1 LPVKILKEKLLNLAE
16 VKKIL
21 EERSTK
27 GELSYVQRV
36 TLDYATKFSQF
47 SGEKSSEIVKKLVET
62 FGISES
68 TAIQIVNTVPKSI
81 NELRVFLTNEQ
92 KIFTEEELSELL
104 KILEET

>member
-1 LPVKILKEKLLNLAE
+1 MPVKILKEKLLNLAE

-27 GELSYVQRV
+27 GELSYIQRV

-47 SGEKSSEIVKKLVET
+47 PVEKSVEIVKKLMEN

-68 TAIQIVNTVPKSI
+68 TAIQIVNAVPKSAD
-81 NELRVFLTNEQ
+81 ELRVFLTNEQ
-92 KIFTEEELSELL
+92 KIFTEEELS
-104 KILEET
+104 KILNVLTET

>member
-1 LPVKILKEKLLNLAE
+1 MPVKILKERLLNLAE

-21 EERSTK
+21 EERSSK

-36 TLDYATKFSQF
+36 TLDYATKFSQL
-47 SGEKSSEIVKKLVET
+47 SVEKSSEIVKKLIEN

-68 TAIQIVNTVPKSI
+68 TAIQIVNAVPKSI

-92 KIFTEEELSELL
+92 KIFTEEELVEFL
-104 KILEET
+104 KTLEEA

>member
-1 LPVKILKEKLLNLAE
+1 LPVKILKERRLTLAE

-27 GELSYVQRV
+27 GELSYIQRV
-36 TLDYATKFSQF
+36 TLDYATKFSQL
-47 SGEKSSEIVKKLVET
+47 SVEKSIEIVKRLIEN

-68 TAIQIVNTVPKSI
+68 TAIQIVNAVPKSI
-81 NELRVFLTNEQ
+81 DELRVFLTNEQ
-92 KIFTEEELSELL
+92 KIFTEEELNRIL

>member
-1 LPVKILKEKLLNLAE
+1 LPVKFLKERRLTLAE

-27 GELSYVQRV
+27 GELSYIQRV
-36 TLDYATKFSQF
+36 TLDYATKFSQL
-47 SGEKSSEIVKKLVET
+47 SVEKSIEIVKRLIEN

-68 TAIQIVNTVPKSI
+68 TAIQIVNAVPKSI
-81 NELRVFLTNEQ
+81 DELRVFLTNEQ
-92 KIFTEEELSELL
+92 KIFTEEELNRIL

>member
-1 LPVKILKEKLLNLAE
+1 MPVKILKEKLLNLAE

-47 SGEKSSEIVKKLVET
+47 SVEKSVEIVRKLMET

-68 TAIQIVNTVPKSI
+68 TAIQIVNAVPKSI
-81 NELRVFLTNEQ
+81 DELRAFLTNEQ
-92 KIFTEEELSELL
+92 KIFTEEELSKLL